1 RLARLFECL
10 FEAFVDLEDF
20 AVDVVVAH
28 ADAHG
33 ISGDGHALDHDVR
46 VEAQDVTV
54 FESTWLAF
62 VGVAYQVLLTG
73 QVARHEAP
81 FEAGRK
87 ARTATSTQARSL
99 DFGNDVLRLHAGG
112 EYLAQC
118 LVATARDIVLQAP
131 VIAVEVGHDLG
142 IDVPAMKDHAA
153 RQVSVGS
160 RFEPLRKPAEYFR
173 SVHADSPCRLSSS
186 IMASIFSGAMRTH
199 MCLSFT
205 SSTGESPQE
214 PMHSPSIRVNRPS
227 SVVSWKPTPSF
238 WLRYSAV

>member
-1 RLARLFECL
+1 KARLARLFQSL
-10 FEAFVDLEDF
+10 FETLVDLEDF
-20 AVDVVVAH
+20 AVDVVVAD

-46 VEAQDVTV
+46 IEAQNVAV
-54 FESTWLAF
+54 FESAGFAF
-62 VGVAYQVLLTG
+62 VGIAYQVLLAG

-81 FEAGRK
+81 FETGRK
-87 ARTATSTQARSL
+87 ARTAAPAQARSL
-99 DFGNDVLRLHAGG
+99 DFGNDVLGLHAGG
-112 EYLAQC
+112 EDLAQC
-118 LVATARDIVLQAP
+118 LVAAARDIVLQAP
-131 VIAVEVGHDLG
+131 VIAVEVGYDLG

-153 RQVSVGS
+153 RQVAVGS

-199 MCLSFT
+199 MCLSLT

-214 PMHSPSIRVNRPS
+214 PMHSPSIKVNRPS
-227 SVVSWKPTPSF
+227 SVVS
-238 WLRYSAV
+238 